1 MIFKNYSFIAIV
13 YASTLLQ
20 LSCGNN
26 EKEVTH
32 KTNFETKEG
41 KDKLIEANKIYVKK
55 ESDEID
61 QYIKHKKW
69 EMITTGSGLR
79 YMITQKGT
87 GAIPKTEQQERL
99 NFNVKLLDGTLCYS
113 SDSTGAQMPKRSV
126 PLARLPQR
134 QSQAVFQFHGAKH
147 AHVIAGGELRERRL
161 RSAFGGEHECRLPD
175 VRAATE
181 QRQQLRACRGVR
193 RRRDRQRILNQAVT
207 HVSLFD
213 ERQHQRRPTPAR
225 LSAGQRQIR
234 GGIEPHPTRWHGLM
248 CVVIKM
254 QREPQLFQIVDT
266 RGASSRLARGLHGGE
281 QQGRQ
286 NPNDGDHH
294 Q

>member
-32 KTNFETKEG
+32 KTNFATKEG

-87 GAIPKTEQQERL
+87 GVMPKTEQQVKL

-113 SDSTGAQMPKRSV
+113 SDSTGAYVFVVDKTSV
-126 PLARLPQR
+126 
-134 QSQAVFQFHGAKH
+134 
-147 AHVIAGGELRERRL
+147 E
-161 RSAFGGEHECRLPD
+161 
-175 VRAATE
+175 T
-181 QRQQLRACRGVR
+181 
-193 RRRDRQRILNQAVT
+193 
-207 HVSLFD
+207 
-213 ERQHQRRPTPAR
+213 
-225 LSAGQRQIR
+225 
-234 GGIEPHPTRWHGLM
+234 
-248 CVVIKM
+248 
-254 QREPQLFQIVDT
+254 
-266 RGASSRLARGLHGGE
+266 GLHEGVKYMHV
-281 QQGRQ
+281 
-286 NPNDGDHH
+286 GDKATIILPSHLAYGLIGDEKRIPPRSSVLYELELLSVR
-294 Q
+294 